1 MITKTLWPDPADLRD
16 LTDHQRSTVAQSLSS
31 PFGLLCGVPGAGKTW
46 VLASIIECLSR
57 THGLAHVSV
66 AAPTGKAA
74 VRITENLQR
83 YGLRSIEAKTIHRTL
98 GVNRAGYDGKGWGF
112 SHGPHNPLPAR
123 FLFVDEWSMADTQI
137 AADLFAACA
146 PGTHVL
152 CVGDPNQ
159 LPPVGNGAPLRDM
172 ISAGVSC
179 GTLTE
184 IKRNSGTITEACQ
197 QIREG
202 RRPVPCKAVRLPD
215 HNWLHREWHRGE
227 HQILEIKRLLLT
239 LPANVN
245 PIWDCQVL
253 CALNDKGEVS
263 RKDLNTHI
271 QSILNPRGPSVG
283 GKFRVGDKVICTTN
297 TLLELIPDARR
308 NGSHGQHR
316 PDPREYEDECFE
328 VPKEFVANGEIGRVV
343 GQVTDPASDP
353 QNPKIRGF
361 SVRFDA
367 PARTVLV
374 PLSGKKSEAKGD
386 DEHAGAAC
394 DFDLA
399 YAITTHK
406 AQGSQAPIVIA
417 VVDEHARYVCSREW
431 VYTAFSRAE
440 RLLVTV
446 GRLDV
451 LHKQCR
457 RTELANRKTFMTERL
472 KAVFAD
478 RGGVA

>member
-1 MITKTLWPDPADLRD
+1 MRTLWPDPADLRD
-16 LTDHQRSTVAQSLSS
+16 LTDHQRAIVAQSLSS

-57 THGLAHVSV
+57 THGLSHVSV

-112 SHGPHNPLPAR
+112 THKPGNPIPAR
-123 FLFVDEWSMADTQI
+123 FLFIDEWSMADTQL

-172 ISAGVSC
+172 ITAGVPC

-197 QIREG
+197 AIREG
-202 RRPVPCKAVRLPD
+202 RKPIPCQAIAMPD
-215 HNWLHREWHRGE
+215 RNWLHREWHRGE
-227 HQILEIKRLLLT
+227 HQLLEIKRLLTT
-239 LPANVN
+239 LPDSVN

-253 CALNDKGEVS
+253 CAVNDKGDVS
-263 RKDLNTHI
+263 RKELNTQI
-271 QSILNPRGPSVG
+271 QSILNPRGATVG
-283 GKFRVGDKVICTTN
+283 GKFRTGDKVICTSN
-297 TLLELIPDARR
+297 TLLELIPDAAYAQA
-308 NGSHGQHR
+308 NGREHSNEC
-316 PDPREYEDECFE
+316 PD
-328 VPKEFVANGEIGRVV
+328 VPKEFVANGEIGRVIS
-343 GQVTDPASDP
+343 QVIDPASDP
-353 QNPKIRGF
+353 ANPKIRGF

-374 PLSGKKSEAKGD
+374 PLTGKKSEAKGD

-417 VVDEHARYVCSREW
+417 VIDEHARFVCSKEW
-431 VYTAFSRAE
+431 WYTAFSRAE
-440 RLLVTV
+440 RLFATV

-451 LHKQCR
+451 LHRQCKR
-457 RTELANRKTFMTERL
+457 SELKGRKTFMAERL
-472 KAVFAD
+472 TTALAD
-478 RGGVA
+478 REAVA